1 MSRFRSVSRKGIAV
15 NITNVEIDIPIHRS
29 GRLLA
34 FAKVLIDDEFVIHNL
49 RVIDGNSNIY
59 VAMPTR
65 KLEAPCRTCGR
76 HNHLLAAFCCECGCA
91 QEGERF
97 ASHRDGSPMIRANGQ
112 RRIYED
118 VAHPINEAG
127 REKVEGAVLRA
138 YREAVE
144 AGNGQVVP
152 QQTKGDLN

>member
-1 MSRFRSVSRKGIAV
+1 M
-15 NITNVEIDIPIHRS
+15 NITHVEIDIPIHRS

-34 FAKVLIDDEFVIHNL
+34 FAKVLLDDEFVIHNL

-59 VAMPTR
+59 VAMPAR
-65 KLEAPCRTCGR
+65 KLESPCKACGR
-76 HNHLLAAFCCECGCA
+76 FNHLQASFCCDCGSA
-91 QEGERF
+91 QEEERF
-97 ASHRDGSPMIRANGQ
+97 AHHQDGSPMIRANGQ

-127 REKVEGAVLRA
+127 REKVEGAVLKA

-144 AGNGQVVP
+144 VANGQVL
-152 QQTKGDLN
+152 QQTKGD